1 MDNLQ
6 VVFLGGHVFD
16 ETAVCLPPAYHATE
30 SLSRGEELRREDLE
44 GGAYTP
50 LNPVAAGLSVR
61 RKADSEVAGGSIW
74 AC

>member
-6 VVFLGGHVFD
+6 VGFLGCHVFD

-44 GGAYTP
+44 GGGIYAP
-50 LNPVAAGLSVR
+50 KSRCRWSFCAA
-61 RKADSEVAGGSIW
+61 
-74 AC
+74 